1 MCLGGPA
8 SCRGF
13 DIEDVWAEVL
23 QDLGMEKQG
32 FRTFYG
38 ALSSLIKPVAEEVVL
53 FFDDV
58 TYLTRHPGALFT
70 FVQQIRSLQASSRWE
85 SLIA

>member
-38 ALSSLIKPVAEEVVL
+38 ALSSLIKPVAEDVVL
-53 FFDDV
+53 FFDEV
-58 TYLTRHPGALFT
+58 TSLTKHPGALFT